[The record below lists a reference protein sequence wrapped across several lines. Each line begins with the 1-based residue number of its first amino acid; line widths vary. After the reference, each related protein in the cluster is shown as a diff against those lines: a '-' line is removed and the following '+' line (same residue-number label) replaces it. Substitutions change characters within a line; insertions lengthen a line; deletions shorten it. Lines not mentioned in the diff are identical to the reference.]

1 MRNKIIISLLIAF
14 LSSIPVF
21 SEFDVNFNYNFIK
34 DSSTNYSSQ
43 IYLFKLFPERF
54 QVYFQTFFQNMNIH
68 YQCHAAN
75 SNSIYFLYSVEVKSL
90 FINSDKVLIPI
101 GPSTPQR
108 LVTSPKGEFIISP
121 DPSHSLI
128 AFPPLPKSN
137 ISPGAIWIHSI
148 FGEKSENKSGILFLG
163 NFYDNESIK
172 SVFIHCPINSNPL
185 FIREYS
191 LLFFCYWIFSHDI
204 GKISECNTISIL
216 WRAFPPFIFQF
227 GISRTKIIQ

>member
-1 MRNKIIISLLIAF
+1 MRNNIIIFLLIAF
-14 LSSIPVF
+14 LSSIPAF
-21 SEFDVNFNYNFIK
+21 SEFDVNYNYNFFK
-34 DSSTNYSSQ
+34 DSSTDYSSQ
-43 IYLFKLFPERF
+43 IYIFKLFPERF
-54 QVYFQTFFQNMNIH
+54 HVFSQTIFQNSNIH
-68 YQCHAAN
+68 YHCQAAN
-75 SNSIYFLYSVEVKSL
+75 SNAIHFLYFVEVKSF
-90 FINSDKVLIPI
+90 FINSERVQIPI
-101 GPSTPQR
+101 GPSTPQQFI
-108 LVTSPKGEFIISP
+108 TSPKGEILFSP
-121 DPSHSLI
+121 DPSHSII

-163 NFYDNESIK
+163 NFFDNESIK

-185 FIREYS
+185 FIREYR

-216 WRAFPPFIFQF
+216 WRAFPPFFFQF